1 MSARLPYDLS
11 TRYAAYLPL
20 ARRVEASVDASACKS
35 RRAAYRLY
43 VAAML
48 AAKPEDEKAALR
60 AMCIVVTGD
69 TMACGAPYKDW
80 HAAVKAMKMEAA
92 HG

>member
-1 MSARLPYDLS
+1 MSARLPYELS

-20 ARRVEASVDASACKS
+20 AKTVHASVDASKAKG

-48 AAKPEDEKAALR
+48 AAQPGDEKAALR

-80 HAAVKAMKMEAA
+80 HAAVKAARQ
-92 HG
+92 